1 MLVVAKNEFFKLFKS
16 IKSIL
21 IILIFICTS
30 YFTAKY
36 FTNNIFES
44 SSNNGSP
51 YYSSL
56 RFCVF
61 ILGYIFVS
69 TLSHDCI
76 NKEIESQTIRLV
88 ISKISRKDFLLG
100 KFIGITFFWCVC
112 ILISS
117 LCIILISS
125 VVEIKTIVTM
135 ILTCIYFISIVILTS
150 CLIPKSSMTNFIGI
164 VLGFIIPGLGL
175 YCYFTENRFW
185 GIFKYLFPYYYAM
198 NMNATSIVI
207 GIISIG
213 IISISY
219 FLIGRKDL

>member
-21 IILIFICTS
+21 VILVFICTS
-30 YFTAKY
+30 YYTAKH
-36 FTNNIFES
+36 FSNSIFES
-44 SSNNGSP
+44 SSNGSP

-76 NKEIESQTIRLV
+76 NGEIESQTIRLV

-100 KFIGITFFWCVC
+100 KFIGITLFWCAC

-125 VVEIKTIVTM
+125 VIEIKTIITM
-135 ILTCIYFISIVILTS
+135 ILTCIYFISIVILNS
-150 CLIPKSSMTNFIGI
+150 CIIPKSSMTNFIGI
-164 VLGFIIPGLGL
+164 VLGFIIPGVGL
-175 YCYFTENRFW
+175 YCYFTENALL

-198 NMNATSIVI
+198 NMNVTVIII
-207 GIISIG
+207 GIISAG

-219 FLIGRKDL
+219 FLISRKDL